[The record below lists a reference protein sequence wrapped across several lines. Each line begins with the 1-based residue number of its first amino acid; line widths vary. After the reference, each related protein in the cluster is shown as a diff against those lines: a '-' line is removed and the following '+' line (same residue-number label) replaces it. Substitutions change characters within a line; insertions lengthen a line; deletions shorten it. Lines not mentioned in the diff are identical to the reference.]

1 MHALHARL
9 HPPKRT
15 PWGRLPRRRFQD
27 VTCELWMRR
36 LGRVGWRGTVMPQF
50 LVRNWRRRVVQKV
63 FPASLH
69 YGFPPPGA
77 WPLPPHCAGSGRP
90 SCIRSADDSDSEFVP
105 VRPIEYRRCGPDH
118 TNSARPRP
126 LPRRPLA
133 PPRPFPRARGTW
145 LVGGS
150 LCGAAAASAP
160 LPPPTVVG
168 VAGVFKYSVA
178 IAQCRTMTAC
188 KLASAC
194 CFAAYIS

>member
-1 MHALHARL
+1 MLCASRSVSPVLPTRPTSSAAVRAGLASAVEQEILVHAPHARL
-9 HPPKRT
+9 HPPKRP

-36 LGRVGWRGTVMPQF
+36 LGRVGWRGTVMHHF
-50 LVRNWRRRVVQKV
+50 L
-63 FPASLH
+63 
-69 YGFPPPGA
+69 
-77 WPLPPHCAGSGRP
+77 
-90 SCIRSADDSDSEFVP
+90 VP
-105 VRPIEYRRCGPDH
+105 VRPIEYRKCGPDH

-178 IAQCRTMTAC
+178 MAQCRTMTAC
-188 KLASAC
+188 KLASVC